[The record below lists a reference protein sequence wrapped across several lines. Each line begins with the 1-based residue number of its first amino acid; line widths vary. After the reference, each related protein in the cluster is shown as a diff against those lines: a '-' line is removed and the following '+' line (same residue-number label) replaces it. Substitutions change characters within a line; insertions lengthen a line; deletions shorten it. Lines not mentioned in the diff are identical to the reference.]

1 MVSSAVTY
9 ACKLRAVAAL
19 TNARPAESAVTWV
32 ALVGGWVVMA
42 FSTVSEHRWRRLLTA
57 GGNIECCNRLVGASI
72 YARPAIALRAE
83 FFSARPRAHPGT
95 FAVCDFA
102 ACDFALLSGRLDSIE
117 LVLPAVPQVHGNVIG
132 TLRRSLIS
140 FLVSG
145 LHDGIILVFG
155 MHIAEERLR
164 RPTAGPPTQFVWI
177 IARTGSNN
185 KVGGHMPPMC
195 PFNRQ
200 LANRRLR

>member
-19 TNARPAESAVTWV
+19 TNANPAESAVTCV
-32 ALVGGWVVMA
+32 ALVGGYVFFA

-117 LVLPAVPQVHGNVIG
+117 LALP
-132 TLRRSLIS
+132 
-140 FLVSG
+140 
-145 LHDGIILVFG
+145 
-155 MHIAEERLR
+155 
-164 RPTAGPPTQFVWI
+164 AGPPTQFVWI
-177 IARTGSNN
+177 IARTGSSN
-185 KVGGHMPPMC
+185 KVGRHMPPMC
-195 PFNRQ
+195 PFN
-200 LANRRLR
+200 NTHFPMS